1 MKTIYIDSIGCR
13 LNVSEMENLARQLAG
28 RGFTM
33 AGSAE
38 EAELCVLNTCAVTRE
53 AERKSRQAARRLHRD
68 SPRAQLIMTGCY
80 ATLCPADAASLPGA
94 PQVVTNGEKGRLP
107 ALMGLETQ
115 ETVDPVWQL
124 PGGRT
129 RAFVKIQDGCDN
141 RCTFCVTTIARG
153 PSRSR
158 PLPEIIAEIQALE
171 AAGYQEVVLTGVHI
185 GNYGQDLAAHSQNRS
200 LSTLVKAILS
210 ETGIRRLRLSSLEP
224 WDLAPGFF
232 SLWDDPRLCRQLHLP
247 LQSGSA
253 GVLRRMGR
261 QTTPEAYS
269 SLVHSALALI
279 PGVALTTDIIVGFP
293 GETEDEFQAS
303 VELVRD
309 LEFARLHV
317 FRYSPRPGT
326 AAAQMP
332 SQVPGHIVQARSRLM
347 RELGHRKQEAFQR
360 RFLGQVME
368 VLWEARAEG
377 GCYQG
382 HTGNYIRV
390 RTASDRPLQN
400 TITPTRLTELRSDG
414 IWGIVVDQG

>member
-1 MKTIYIDSIGCR
+1 
-13 LNVSEMENLARQLAG
+13 
-28 RGFTM
+28 
-33 AGSAE
+33 
-38 EAELCVLNTCAVTRE
+38 
-53 AERKSRQAARRLHRD
+53 
-68 SPRAQLIMTGCY
+68 
-80 ATLCPADAASLPGA
+80 
-94 PQVVTNGEKGRLP
+94 
-107 ALMGLETQ
+107 
-115 ETVDPVWQL
+115 
-124 PGGRT
+124 
-129 RAFVKIQDGCDN
+129 
-141 RCTFCVTTIARG
+141 
-153 PSRSR
+153 
-158 PLPEIIAEIQALE
+158 
-171 AAGYQEVVLTGVHI
+171 
-185 GNYGQDLAAHSQNRS
+185 
-200 LSTLVKAILS
+200 
-210 ETGIRRLRLSSLEP
+210 
-224 WDLAPGFF
+224 
-232 SLWDDPRLCRQLHLP
+232 
-247 LQSGSA
+247 
-253 GVLRRMGR
+253 
-261 QTTPEAYS
+261 
-269 SLVHSALALI
+269 LALI

-293 GETEDEFQAS
+293 GATEDEFQAS

-390 RTASDRPLQN
+390 RTASDRPLRN